1 MAEIA
6 IGRYDTN
13 ILKTP
18 QLQDYGS
25 VYAAV
30 GNALNQKYYQNREA
44 YINRI
49 ANPLSQIKATSRGQ
63 KVLDSE
69 RAKIVEGANEFKEQ
83 DNWFAA
89 DDYIYKQTENILT
102 NEGLKAVQA
111 DYALEQQYM
120 EDLKKSDWDT
130 QNQNAFLL
138 RSRLQSSDIVYDAE
152 TNTVVSGGFN
162 GVQIGKKFDVNKYQ
176 KDVFDILSKAKAD
189 KVSFENLVTN
199 PDMIRQYGLDVVTGF
214 DGEKLASHFVKTGSE
229 REGITEQEIMSYA
242 MSLLKSNP
250 DYTNYLTTIWQN
262 QDALTRFV
270 KDDSSAGG
278 HLRDYELGDY
288 APLFAG
294 NPTMF
299 ALNGLGINI
308 NELGAP
314 TKDGK
319 FTVNSKL
326 PAEVKTLLDTVNK
339 E

>member
-1 MAEIA
+1 MGVQPPAPPGSGAAVRSTAGGAIRVTTNLQTNYYKIMAEIA

-13 ILKTP
+13 TLKTP

-176 KDVFDILSKAKAD
+176 KDV
-189 KVSFENLVTN
+189 
-199 PDMIRQYGLDVVTGF
+199 
-214 DGEKLASHFVKTGSE
+214 
-229 REGITEQEIMSYA
+229 
-242 MSLLKSNP
+242 
-250 DYTNYLTTIWQN
+250 
-262 QDALTRFV
+262 
-270 KDDSSAGG
+270 
-278 HLRDYELGDY
+278 
-288 APLFAG
+288 
-294 NPTMF
+294 
-299 ALNGLGINI
+299 
-308 NELGAP
+308 
-314 TKDGK
+314 
-319 FTVNSKL
+319 
-326 PAEVKTLLDTVNK
+326 
-339 E
+339 

>member
-13 ILKTP
+13 TLKTP

-89 DDYIYKQTENILT
+89 DDYIYKQTENMLT

-120 EDLKKSDWDT
+120 EDLKKSD
-130 QNQNAFLL
+130 
-138 RSRLQSSDIVYDAE
+138 
-152 TNTVVSGGFN
+152 
-162 GVQIGKKFDVNKYQ
+162 
-176 KDVFDILSKAKAD
+176 
-189 KVSFENLVTN
+189 
-199 PDMIRQYGLDVVTGF
+199 
-214 DGEKLASHFVKTGSE
+214 
-229 REGITEQEIMSYA
+229 
-242 MSLLKSNP
+242 
-250 DYTNYLTTIWQN
+250 
-262 QDALTRFV
+262 
-270 KDDSSAGG
+270 
-278 HLRDYELGDY
+278 
-288 APLFAG
+288 
-294 NPTMF
+294 
-299 ALNGLGINI
+299 
-308 NELGAP
+308 
-314 TKDGK
+314 
-319 FTVNSKL
+319 
-326 PAEVKTLLDTVNK
+326 
-339 E
+339 